1 MTSDTEQKPRVLKFL
16 RSRNHPR
23 SVLIDEN
30 LNLYPFD
37 VLQGGGYIVIDPET
51 GEDITRILM
60 A

>member
-1 MTSDTEQKPRVLKFL
+1 MAPEQKLVVLKFL
-16 RSRNHPR
+16 RSKNSPR
-23 SVLIDEN
+23 SVLIDDN

-37 VLQGGGYIVIDPET
+37 CLKRGGYVVIDPET

>member
-1 MTSDTEQKPRVLKFL
+1 MAYTEQKPLVLKFL
-16 RSRNHPR
+16 RSKNFPR
-23 SVLIDEN
+23 SVLVDEN

-37 VLQGGGYIVIDPET
+37 VLKRGGYVVIDPET

>member
-1 MTSDTEQKPRVLKFL
+1 MTPHTEPKPLVLKFL
-16 RSRNHPR
+16 RSRNSPR

-37 VLQGGGYIVIDPET
+37 VLQHGGYVVIDPET